1 MRGARREGQGSREG
15 FPLGWMVPSL
25 PTRTRQVPDPIL
37 ALSAALERGWGC
49 RSLCAVPA
57 GSRNQC
63 TELVPGIQTA
73 SPSEGRLHP
82 QSRTQPWGKLS
93 WIYLEPPPLQFITP
107 EGVPPRKSWAGPHP
121 VPGKVRPP
129 QDTRTHPLPL
139 SSRPHPPLPVP
150 LDLEEH
156 SCAPTHPALCLS
168 FSYTRVCR
176 VSPWNSG
183 WEGKNF
189 IWKLDRSW

>member
-1 MRGARREGQGSREG
+1 MGSLTLISLSPITFLPKSIAVEAGMLSEAQNPITLRICLAGPGWGGGTVHGKGRQAAKGWWIWMRGARREGQGSREG

-73 SPSEGRLHP
+73 SEGRLHP

-93 WIYLEPPPLQFITP
+93 WICLEPPHFSSSTLKESLP
-107 EGVPPRKSWAGPHP
+107 GRAGP
-121 VPGKVRPP
+121 G
-129 QDTRTHPLPL
+129 
-139 SSRPHPPLPVP
+139 
-150 LDLEEH
+150 
-156 SCAPTHPALCLS
+156 PTP
-168 FSYTRVCR
+168 FPER
-176 VSPWNSG
+176 
-183 WEGKNF
+183 
-189 IWKLDRSW
+189 